1 MGGAMAKKQPVIH
14 MGEGK
19 ATLCRKP
26 IDENTKL
33 ATADKATCKRCFNSV
48 LYKGLSLIKGDRRR
62 GEKR

>member
-1 MGGAMAKKQPVIH
+1 MAKKQPVIH

-48 LYKGLSLIKGDRRR
+48 LFKMLDTMKGDRRN
-62 GEKR
+62 G